1 MQWRPENLSH
11 ATILRN
17 WSTNKKFIQRTSIH
31 HSLNLT
37 VLLNKAGGNS
47 AFIAPPAVQKF
58 STSKL
63 FGNKIIEIQF
73 YLILLLKN
81 KIDSFFSRLVNLID
95 QLIVHT

>member
-17 WSTNKKFIQRTSIH
+17 WSTNKKFIQKTSIH

-47 AFIAPPAVQKF
+47 AFIAPPAVQKC

-63 FGNKIIEIQF
+63 FGNKIIEI
-73 YLILLLKN
+73 LWSECNSN
-81 KIDSFFSRLVNLID
+81 K
-95 QLIVHT
+95 